1 VDRLA
6 KRELSLSGIRVK
18 PLEILKKSHSCQA
31 KVFAFHNSF
40 GFFFAGFGRMSGETT
55 LSKSKREPEK
65 AERKFRESVRDASFG
80 SRGPMSTYMLTPHC
94 SRVFFVSG
102 VMRDFDGGVG

>member
-1 VDRLA
+1 MPSKSFRVPQF
-6 KRELSLSGIRVK
+6 IR
-18 PLEILKKSHSCQA
+18 
-31 KVFAFHNSF
+31 
-40 GFFFAGFGRMSGETT
+40 FFFAGFGRMSGETT